1 LPLSREGEY
10 HLSPQD
16 AAENPAVSRRC
27 GRLDASVG
35 INGGNR
41 CQNQSPQNPR
51 KLSAPRAD
59 VNGAAAHETP
69 CLYPVLFS
77 NARICRKRGTGFPLD
92 EVGGTGHGSVPIPQ
106 RRNLSSSKLRIF
118 PVFTATKFSA
128 ATFPYCEMTLCTYI
142 FRLSVDSLYS
152 REEKRRVST
161 SPTKAAHSVLRCR
174 MERRSHPCQKNR
186 TQRPTVGR
194 IFRTGDIL
202 IMQSICSMTRS
213 FCRETLIL

>member
-161 SPTKAAHSVLRCR
+161 SPTKAAHSVSTCR
-174 MERRSHPCQKNR
+174 MGKDATP
-186 TQRPTVGR
+186 VGK
-194 IFRTGDIL
+194 IAHSGPQGDEFFR
-202 IMQSICSMTRS
+202 CSDFLS
-213 FCRETLIL
+213 FCRLFIGLLCRF